1 MRTENYKVGEIVEL
15 RIPNEDTTKKG
26 VIVDI
31 TFVGESDYL
40 DDSDYAVIVYT
51 NNMLY
56 KACYTENICGLCGQ
70 GDDYNLKH
78 SYSSLAYCKDLIKCS
93 IPEYDKLLGQDTIYN
108 KEYNIGDIVDITVP
122 DVGSIKGVILHVYK
136 ENNTNDKSK
145 GDNSEDITRQFV
157 TYHCAVYANSCVYE
171 IRFSTHSVKY
181 FYCGFPPYDG
191 EIIGRETKI
200 SEYYTQ
206 FNPKYVRTIA
216 ENCTIPKYDE
226 LLK

>member
-26 VIVDI
+26 IIVDI
-31 TFVGESDYL
+31 TFIG
-40 DDSDYAVIVYT
+40 DSNNSGDSNYIAIVYT

-56 KACYTENICGLCGQ
+56 KAYYTESICDLE
-70 GDDYNLKH
+70 Y
-78 SYSSLAYCKDLIKCS
+78 SYSNLEYCKDLTKCS
-93 IPEYDKLLGQDTIYN
+93 MPEYDKLLGQDTIYN

-136 ENNTNDKSK
+136 ESTNDKSK
-145 GDNSEDITRQFV
+145 SDNGEDITRQFV
-157 TYHCAVYANSCVYE
+157 TYHCAVYANNCVYE

>member
-1 MRTENYKVGEIVEL
+1 MRTKNYKVGEIVEL

-26 VIVDI
+26 IIVDI
-31 TFVGESDYL
+31 TFIGDSDYL
-40 DDSDYAVIVYT
+40 GDSNYIAIVYT

-56 KACYTENICGLCGQ
+56 KAYYTESIYDLE
-70 GDDYNLKH
+70 YSYSNLK
-78 SYSSLAYCKDLIKCS
+78 YCKDLTKCS

-108 KEYNIGDIVDITVP
+108 KEYNIGDIVDITIP

-145 GDNSEDITRQFV
+145 GDNGEDITRQLI

-171 IRFSTHSVKY
+171 IRFLTHSVKY
-181 FYCGFPPYDG
+181 FYCRFPPYDG

-206 FNPKYVRTIA
+206 FNPKYVRTIV

>member
-26 VIVDI
+26 IIVDI
-31 TFVGESDYL
+31 TFVGDSNHLGDNDYL
-40 DDSDYAVIVYT
+40 AIVYT

-56 KACYTENICGLCGQ
+56 KTCYIESICGQ
-70 GDDYNLKH
+70 DDNCDLEY
-78 SYSSLAYCKDLIKCS
+78 SYSNLAYCKDLIKCS

-122 DVGSIKGVILHVYK
+122 HVGSIKGVILHVYK

-145 GDNSEDITRQFV
+145 GDNGEDITRQFV
-157 TYHCAVYANSCVYE
+157 TYHCAVYANNCVYE
-171 IRFSTHSVKY
+171 IRFSTHSIKH

>member
-26 VIVDI
+26 IIVDI
-31 TFVGESDYL
+31 TFAGDSDYL
-40 DDSDYAVIVYT
+40 GDSDYAAIVYT

-56 KACYTENICGLCGQ
+56 KTCYTKSICGQ
-70 GDDYNLKH
+70 DDNCDLEYSYSNLK
-78 SYSSLAYCKDLIKCS
+78 YCKDLIKCS

-108 KEYNIGDIVDITVP
+108 KEYNIGDIVDITIP

-145 GDNSEDITRQFV
+145 GDNGEDITRQFV
-157 TYHCAVYANSCVYE
+157 TYHCAVYANNCVYE
-171 IRFSTHSVKY
+171 IRFITHSIKH

>member
-26 VIVDI
+26 IIVDI
-31 TFVGESDYL
+31 TFIGESDYL
-40 DDSDYAVIVYT
+40 GDYDYAAIVYA

-56 KACYTENICGLCGQ
+56 KTCYTESIC
-70 GDDYNLKH
+70 NLEY
-78 SYSSLAYCKDLIKCS
+78 SYSNLAYCKDLTKCS
-93 IPEYDKLLGQDTIYN
+93 MPKYDKLLGQDTIYN
-108 KEYNIGDIVDITVP
+108 KEYNIGDIVDITIP

-136 ENNTNDKSK
+136 ESTNDKSK
-145 GDNSEDITRQFV
+145 GDNGEDITRQVV
-157 TYHCAVYANSCVYE
+157 TYHCAVYANSCIYE
-171 IRFSTHSVKY
+171 IRFITHSIKH
-181 FYCGFPPYDG
+181 FYSGFPPYDG

-206 FNPKYVRTIA
+206 FNPKYVRTII

>member
-26 VIVDI
+26 IIVDI
-31 TFVGESDYL
+31 TFIGDSDYL
-40 DDSDYAVIVYT
+40 GDSDYVAIVYT

-56 KACYTENICGLCGQ
+56 KAYYIESICGQ
-70 GDDYNLKH
+70 GDGCDLVY
-78 SYSSLAYCKDLIKCS
+78 SYSNLEYCEDLTKCS
-93 IPEYDKLLGQDTIYN
+93 MPEYDKLLGQDTIYN
-108 KEYNIGDIVDITVP
+108 KEYNIEDIVDITIP

-136 ENNTNDKSK
+136 ESTNDKSK
-145 GDNSEDITRQFV
+145 GDNGEDITRQLI

-171 IRFSTHSVKY
+171 IRFLTHSIKH

>member
-26 VIVDI
+26 IIVDI
-31 TFVGESDYL
+31 TFVGETDYL
-40 DDSDYAVIVYT
+40 GDSDYAAIVYA

-56 KACYTENICGLCGQ
+56 KASYTESICGQ
-70 GDDYNLKH
+70 GDDCDLEY
-78 SYSSLAYCKDLIKCS
+78 SYSNLEYCEDLIKCS
-93 IPEYDKLLGQDTIYN
+93 IPEYDKLLGQNTIYN

-136 ENNTNDKSK
+136 ESTNDKSK
-145 GDNSEDITRQFV
+145 GDNGEDITRQLI
-157 TYHCAVYANSCVYE
+157 TYHCAVYANSCIYE
-171 IRFSTHSVKY
+171 IRFLTHSIKH

>member
-26 VIVDI
+26 IIVDI
-31 TFVGESDYL
+31 TFIG
-40 DDSDYAVIVYT
+40 DSNHLGDSNYIAIVYT

-56 KACYTENICGLCGQ
+56 KAYYTESICDLE
-70 GDDYNLKH
+70 Y
-78 SYSSLAYCKDLIKCS
+78 SYSNLEYCKDLTKCS
-93 IPEYDKLLGQDTIYN
+93 MPEYDKLLGQGTIYN

-136 ENNTNDKSK
+136 ESTNDKSK
-145 GDNSEDITRQFV
+145 GDNGEDITRQFV
-157 TYHCAVYANSCVYE
+157 TYHCAVYANNCVYE

>member
-26 VIVDI
+26 IIVDI
-31 TFVGESDYL
+31 TFVG
-40 DDSDYAVIVYT
+40 DSNHLGDSNYIAIVYA

-56 KACYTENICGLCGQ
+56 KACYTESICGQ
-70 GDDYNLKH
+70 GDDCDLEY
-78 SYSSLAYCKDLIKCS
+78 SYSNLEYCEDLIKCS

-108 KEYNIGDIVDITVP
+108 KEYNIEDIVDITVP

-136 ENNTNDKSK
+136 ESTNDKSK
-145 GDNSEDITRQFV
+145 GDNGEDITRQLI

-171 IRFSTHSVKY
+171 IRFLTHSIKH

-191 EIIGRETKI
+191 KIIGRETKI

-216 ENCTIPKYDE
+216 ENCTIPKYNE

>member
-15 RIPNEDTTKKG
+15 RIPNESTTKKG
-26 VIVDI
+26 IIVDI
-31 TFVGESDYL
+31 TFIG
-40 DDSDYAVIVYT
+40 DSNHLGDSNYIAIIYT

-56 KACYTENICGLCGQ
+56 KAYYTESIC
-70 GDDYNLKH
+70 NLEY
-78 SYSSLAYCKDLIKCS
+78 SYSNLTYCKDLIKCS

-108 KEYNIGDIVDITVP
+108 KEYNIGDIVDITIP

-145 GDNSEDITRQFV
+145 GDNGEDITRQVV

-171 IRFSTHSVKY
+171 IRFLTHSIKH

-206 FNPKYVRTIA
+206 FKPKYVRTIV

>member
-15 RIPNEDTTKKG
+15 RIPNESTTKKG
-26 VIVDI
+26 IIVDI
-31 TFVGESDYL
+31 VFIGGSDYL
-40 DDSDYAVIVYT
+40 GDSNYIAIVYT

-56 KACYTENICGLCGQ
+56 KACYTKSICGQ
-70 GDDYNLKH
+70 GDDWEPEY
-78 SYSSLAYCKDLIKCS
+78 SYSNLIYCKDLTKCS
-93 IPEYDKLLGQDTIYN
+93 IPEYDKLLGKDTIYN
-108 KEYNIGDIVDITVP
+108 KEYNIEDIVDITVP

-145 GDNSEDITRQFV
+145 GDNGEDITRQFV
-157 TYHCAVYANSCVYE
+157 TYHCAVYANNCVYE

>member
-26 VIVDI
+26 IIVDI
-31 TFVGESDYL
+31 TFVG
-40 DDSDYAVIVYT
+40 DSDYAAIVYT

-56 KACYTENICGLCGQ
+56 KACYTESICGQ
-70 GDDYNLKH
+70 GDDCDLVY
-78 SYSSLAYCKDLIKCS
+78 SYSNLIYCKDLTKCS

-136 ENNTNDKSK
+136 ESTNDKSK
-145 GDNSEDITRQFV
+145 GDNGEDITRQLI
-157 TYHCAVYANSCVYE
+157 TYHCAVYANNCVYE

>member
-26 VIVDI
+26 IIVDI
-31 TFVGESDYL
+31 TFVG
-40 DDSDYAVIVYT
+40 DSNHLGDSNYIAVVYT

-56 KACYTENICGLCGQ
+56 KAYYTESICDLE
-70 GDDYNLKH
+70 Y
-78 SYSSLAYCKDLIKCS
+78 SYSNLEYCKDLTKCS
-93 IPEYDKLLGQDTIYN
+93 MPEYDKLLGQDTIYN
-108 KEYNIGDIVDITVP
+108 KEYNIGDIVDITIP

-136 ENNTNDKSK
+136 ESTNDKSK
-145 GDNSEDITRQFV
+145 SDNGEDVTRQFV
-157 TYHCAVYANSCVYE
+157 TYHCAVYANNCVYE

>member
-15 RIPNEDTTKKG
+15 RIPNESTTKKG
-26 VIVDI
+26 IIVDI
-31 TFVGESDYL
+31 VFIGGSDYL
-40 DDSDYAVIVYT
+40 GDSNYIAIVYT

-56 KACYTENICGLCGQ
+56 KACYTKSICRQ
-70 GDDYNLKH
+70 GDGCDLEY
-78 SYSSLAYCKDLIKCS
+78 SYSNLIYCKDLTKCS
-93 IPEYDKLLGQDTIYN
+93 ISEYDKLLGQNTIYN

-136 ENNTNDKSK
+136 ESTNDKSK
-145 GDNSEDITRQFV
+145 GDNGEDITRQLI
-157 TYHCAVYANSCVYE
+157 TYHCAVYANNCVYE
-171 IRFSTHSVKY
+171 IRFLTHSIKH

-206 FNPKYVRTIA
+206 FNPKYVRTII

>member
-26 VIVDI
+26 IIVDI
-31 TFVGESDYL
+31 TFIGESDNLGDNDYL
-40 DDSDYAVIVYT
+40 AIVYAD
-51 NNMLY
+51 NMLY
-56 KACYTENICGLCGQ
+56 KACYTESICGQ
-70 GDDYNLKH
+70 GDDWEPEY
-78 SYSSLAYCKDLIKCS
+78 SYSNLIYCKDLTKCS
-93 IPEYDKLLGQDTIYN
+93 MPEYDKLLGQDTIYN

-145 GDNSEDITRQFV
+145 GDNGEDITRQFV
-157 TYHCAVYANSCVYE
+157 TYHCAVYANNCVYE

>member
-15 RIPNEDTTKKG
+15 RIPNEDTAKKG
-26 VIVDI
+26 IIVDI
-31 TFVGESDYL
+31 TFIGDSDYL
-40 DDSDYAVIVYT
+40 GDSNYIAIVYT

-56 KACYTENICGLCGQ
+56 KAYYTESICDLE
-70 GDDYNLKH
+70 YSYSNLK
-78 SYSSLAYCKDLIKCS
+78 YCKDLTKCS

-136 ENNTNDKSK
+136 ENKTNDKSK
-145 GDNSEDITRQFV
+145 GDNGEDITRQLI
-157 TYHCAVYANSCVYE
+157 TYHCAVYANSCIYE
-171 IRFSTHSVKY
+171 IRFLTHSVKY

>member
-26 VIVDI
+26 IIVDI
-31 TFVGESDYL
+31 TFVSEL
-40 DDSDYAVIVYT
+40 DHLGDSYYAAIVYA

-56 KACYTENICGLCGQ
+56 KACYTESICGQ
-70 GDDYNLKH
+70 DDNCDLEY
-78 SYSSLAYCKDLIKCS
+78 SYSNLEYCEDLTKCS
-93 IPEYDKLLGQDTIYN
+93 MPEYDKLLGQDTIYN
-108 KEYNIGDIVDITVP
+108 KEYNIGDIVDITIP

-136 ENNTNDKSK
+136 ESTNDKSK
-145 GDNSEDITRQFV
+145 GDNGEDITRQLI

-171 IRFSTHSVKY
+171 IRFLIHSIKH

-206 FNPKYVRTIA
+206 FNPKYVRTII

>member
-31 TFVGESDYL
+31 AFIGDSDYL
-40 DDSDYAVIVYT
+40 GDNDYLAIVYAD
-51 NNMLY
+51 NMLY
-56 KACYTENICGLCGQ
+56 KACYTESICGQ
-70 GDDYNLKH
+70 DDNYDLEY
-78 SYSSLAYCKDLIKCS
+78 SYSNLEYCKDLTKCS
-93 IPEYDKLLGQDTIYN
+93 MPEYDKLLGQDTIYN
-108 KEYNIGDIVDITVP
+108 KEYNIGDIVDITIP

-136 ENNTNDKSK
+136 ESTNDKSK
-145 GDNSEDITRQFV
+145 GDNGEDITRQLI

-171 IRFSTHSVKY
+171 IRFLIHSIKH
-181 FYCGFPPYDG
+181 FYSGFPPYDG

-206 FNPKYVRTIA
+206 FNPKYVRTIV

>member
-26 VIVDI
+26 IIVDI

-40 DDSDYAVIVYT
+40 GDSDYAAIVYA

-56 KACYTENICGLCGQ
+56 KACYTESICGQ
-70 GDDYNLKH
+70 GDDWEPEY
-78 SYSSLAYCKDLIKCS
+78 SYSNLAYCKDLTKCS

-145 GDNSEDITRQFV
+145 GDNGEDITRQFV
-157 TYHCAVYANSCVYE
+157 TYHCAVYANSCIYE
-171 IRFSTHSVKY
+171 IRFLTHSIKH

-206 FNPKYVRTIA
+206 FNPKYVRTIT

>member
-26 VIVDI
+26 IIVDI
-31 TFVGESDYL
+31 TFIG
-40 DDSDYAVIVYT
+40 DSNNLGDSNYIAIVYT

-56 KACYTENICGLCGQ
+56 KAYYTESICDLE
-70 GDDYNLKH
+70 Y
-78 SYSSLAYCKDLIKCS
+78 SYSNLEYCEDLTKCS
-93 IPEYDKLLGQDTIYN
+93 MPEYDKLLGQDTIYN
-108 KEYNIGDIVDITVP
+108 KEYNIGDIVDITIP

-136 ENNTNDKSK
+136 ESTNDKSK
-145 GDNSEDITRQFV
+145 GDNGEDITRQFV
-157 TYHCAVYANSCVYE
+157 TYHCAVYANNCVYE

>member
-26 VIVDI
+26 IIVDI
-31 TFVGESDYL
+31 TFIG
-40 DDSDYAVIVYT
+40 DSNNLGDSNYIAIVYT

-56 KACYTENICGLCGQ
+56 KAYYTESICDLE
-70 GDDYNLKH
+70 Y
-78 SYSSLAYCKDLIKCS
+78 SYSNLTYCKDLTKCS
-93 IPEYDKLLGQDTIYN
+93 MPEYDKLLGQGTIYN

-136 ENNTNDKSK
+136 ESTNDKSK
-145 GDNSEDITRQFV
+145 SDNGEDITRQFV
-157 TYHCAVYANSCVYE
+157 TYHCAVYANNCVYE

>member
-26 VIVDI
+26 IIVDI
-31 TFVGESDYL
+31 TFIG
-40 DDSDYAVIVYT
+40 DSNNLGDSNYIAIVYT

-56 KACYTENICGLCGQ
+56 KAYYTESICDLE
-70 GDDYNLKH
+70 Y
-78 SYSSLAYCKDLIKCS
+78 SYSNLEYCKDLTKCS
-93 IPEYDKLLGQDTIYN
+93 MPEYDKLLGQNTIYN
-108 KEYNIGDIVDITVP
+108 KEYNIGDIVDITIP

-136 ENNTNDKSK
+136 ESTNDKSK
-145 GDNSEDITRQFV
+145 SDNGEDITRQFV
-157 TYHCAVYANSCVYE
+157 TYHCAVYANNCVYE

>member
-26 VIVDI
+26 IIVDI
-31 TFVGESDYL
+31 TSIGNSDHFGDNNYL
-40 DDSDYAVIVYT
+40 AIVYT

-56 KACYTENICGLCGQ
+56 KACYTKSICGQ
-70 GDDYNLKH
+70 GDDCNLEY
-78 SYSSLAYCKDLIKCS
+78 SYSNLIYCKDLTKCS
-93 IPEYDKLLGQDTIYN
+93 IPEYDKLLGQHTIYN
-108 KEYNIGDIVDITVP
+108 KEYNIGDIVDITIP
-122 DVGSIKGVILHVYK
+122 DVGSIKGVILNVYK
-136 ENNTNDKSK
+136 ENTNDKSK
-145 GDNSEDITRQFV
+145 GDNGEDITRQLI
-157 TYHCAVYANSCVYE
+157 TYHCTVYANSCIYE
-171 IRFSTHSVKY
+171 IRFLTHYIKH

>member
-26 VIVDI
+26 IIVDI
-31 TFVGESDYL
+31 TFIG
-40 DDSDYAVIVYT
+40 DSNHLGDSNYIAIVYT

-56 KACYTENICGLCGQ
+56 KAYYTESICDLE
-70 GDDYNLKH
+70 Y
-78 SYSSLAYCKDLIKCS
+78 SYSDLEYCKDLTKCS
-93 IPEYDKLLGQDTIYN
+93 MPKYDKLLGQDTIYN
-108 KEYNIGDIVDITVP
+108 KEYNIGDIVDITIP

-136 ENNTNDKSK
+136 ESTNDKSK
-145 GDNSEDITRQFV
+145 SDNGEDVTRQFV
-157 TYHCAVYANSCVYE
+157 TYHCAVYANSCIYE

>member
-26 VIVDI
+26 IIVDI
-31 TFVGESDYL
+31 TFIG
-40 DDSDYAVIVYT
+40 DSNHLGDSNYIAIVYT

-56 KACYTENICGLCGQ
+56 KAYYTESICDLE
-70 GDDYNLKH
+70 Y
-78 SYSSLAYCKDLIKCS
+78 SYSNLEYCKDLTKCS
-93 IPEYDKLLGQDTIYN
+93 MPEYDKLLGQGTIYN
-108 KEYNIGDIVDITVP
+108 KEYNIGDIVDITIP

-136 ENNTNDKSK
+136 ESTNDKSK
-145 GDNSEDITRQFV
+145 SDNGEDITRQFV
-157 TYHCAVYANSCVYE
+157 TYHCAVYANNCVYE

>member
-1 MRTENYKVGEIVEL
+1 MRTENYKVGEIAEL

-26 VIVDI
+26 IIVDI
-31 TFVGESDYL
+31 TFIG
-40 DDSDYAVIVYT
+40 DSNNLGDSNYIAIVYT

-56 KACYTENICGLCGQ
+56 KAYYTESICDLE
-70 GDDYNLKH
+70 Y
-78 SYSSLAYCKDLIKCS
+78 SYSNLEYCKDLTKCS
-93 IPEYDKLLGQDTIYN
+93 MPEYDKLLGQGTIYN
-108 KEYNIGDIVDITVP
+108 KEYNIGDIVDITIP

-136 ENNTNDKSK
+136 ESTNDKSK
-145 GDNSEDITRQFV
+145 SDNGEDITRQFV
-157 TYHCAVYANSCVYE
+157 TYHCAVYANNCVYE

>member
-26 VIVDI
+26 IIVDI
-31 TFVGESDYL
+31 TFVGEL
-40 DDSDYAVIVYT
+40 DHLGDSDYAAIVYA

-56 KACYTENICGLCGQ
+56 KACYIESICGQ
-70 GDDYNLKH
+70 GDGCDLVYLYSNLE
-78 SYSSLAYCKDLIKCS
+78 YCEDLTKCS
-93 IPEYDKLLGQDTIYN
+93 IPEYDKLLGQHTIYN
-108 KEYNIGDIVDITVP
+108 KEYNIGDIVDITIP

-136 ENNTNDKSK
+136 EGTNDKSK
-145 GDNSEDITRQFV
+145 GDNGEDITRQFV
-157 TYHCAVYANSCVYE
+157 TYHCAVYANSCIYE
-171 IRFSTHSVKY
+171 IRFSTHSIKH

>member
-1 MRTENYKVGEIVEL
+1 MRTKNYKVREIVEL
-15 RIPNEDTTKKG
+15 RIPNEDATKKG
-26 VIVDI
+26 IIVDI
-31 TFVGESDYL
+31 TSIGNSDHLGDNNYL
-40 DDSDYAVIVYT
+40 AIIYT

-56 KACYTENICGLCGQ
+56 KTCYTKSICGQNDNCDLE
-70 GDDYNLKH
+70 Y
-78 SYSSLAYCKDLIKCS
+78 SYSNIIYCKDLTKCS

-108 KEYNIGDIVDITVP
+108 KEYNIGDIVDITIP

-136 ENNTNDKSK
+136 ESTNDKSK
-145 GDNSEDITRQFV
+145 GDNGEDITRQLI

-171 IRFSTHSVKY
+171 IRFLTHSIKH

>member
-26 VIVDI
+26 IIVDI
-31 TFVGESDYL
+31 TFVGASDNL
-40 DDSDYAVIVYT
+40 GDSNYIAIVYT

-56 KACYTENICGLCGQ
+56 KAYYTESIC
-70 GDDYNLKH
+70 NLEY
-78 SYSSLAYCKDLIKCS
+78 SYSNLAYCKDLTKCS
-93 IPEYDKLLGQDTIYN
+93 MPEYDKLLGQDTIYN
-108 KEYNIGDIVDITVP
+108 KEYNIGDIVDITIP

-136 ENNTNDKSK
+136 ESTNDKSK
-145 GDNSEDITRQFV
+145 GDNGEDITRQFV
-157 TYHCAVYANSCVYE
+157 AYHCAVYANSCVYE
-171 IRFSTHSVKY
+171 ILFNTHSIKH
-181 FYCGFPPYDG
+181 FYSGFPPYDG

-206 FNPKYVRTIA
+206 FKPKYMRTIV

>member
-26 VIVDI
+26 IIVDI

-40 DDSDYAVIVYT
+40 GDSDYAAIVYT

-56 KACYTENICGLCGQ
+56 KAYYTESICDLE
-70 GDDYNLKH
+70 Y
-78 SYSSLAYCKDLIKCS
+78 SYSNLEYCKDLTKCS
-93 IPEYDKLLGQDTIYN
+93 MPEYDKLLGKDTIYN

-136 ENNTNDKSK
+136 ESTNDKSK
-145 GDNSEDITRQFV
+145 DDNGEDITRQFV
-157 TYHCAVYANSCVYE
+157 TYHCAVYANNCVYE
-171 IRFSTHSVKY
+171 IRFSTHSIKH

-216 ENCTIPKYDE
+216 ENCTIPKYDK

>member
-1 MRTENYKVGEIVEL
+1 MRTEKYKVGEIVEL

-26 VIVDI
+26 IIVDI
-31 TFVGESDYL
+31 TFIGDSNHLGDNDYL
-40 DDSDYAVIVYT
+40 AIVYT

-56 KACYTENICGLCGQ
+56 KTCYTKSICGQDNNCDLE
-70 GDDYNLKH
+70 Y
-78 SYSSLAYCKDLIKCS
+78 SYSNLIYCKDLTKCS

-108 KEYNIGDIVDITVP
+108 KEYNIEDIVDITVP

-136 ENNTNDKSK
+136 ESTNDKSK
-145 GDNSEDITRQFV
+145 GDNGEDITRQLI

-171 IRFSTHSVKY
+171 IRFLTHSIKH

-206 FNPKYVRTIA
+206 FNPKYVRTIV
-216 ENCTIPKYDE
+216 ENCTIPKYDK

>member
-15 RIPNEDTTKKG
+15 RIPNESTTKKG
-26 VIVDI
+26 IIVDI
-31 TFVGESDYL
+31 VFIGGSDYL
-40 DDSDYAVIVYT
+40 GDSNYIAIVYT

-56 KACYTENICGLCGQ
+56 KACYTKSICGQ
-70 GDDYNLKH
+70 GDDWEPEY
-78 SYSSLAYCKDLIKCS
+78 SYSNLIYCKDLTKCS

-108 KEYNIGDIVDITVP
+108 KEYNIGDIVDITIP

-145 GDNSEDITRQFV
+145 GDNGEDITRQFV
-157 TYHCAVYANSCVYE
+157 TYHCAVYANNCVYE

>member
-26 VIVDI
+26 IIVDI
-31 TFVGESDYL
+31 TFVG
-40 DDSDYAVIVYT
+40 DSDCLGDSNYIVIVYT

-56 KACYTENICGLCGQ
+56 KAYYTESICDLE
-70 GDDYNLKH
+70 Y
-78 SYSSLAYCKDLIKCS
+78 SYSNLEYCKDLTKCS
-93 IPEYDKLLGQDTIYN
+93 MHEYDKLLGQDTIYN

-136 ENNTNDKSK
+136 ESTNDKSK
-145 GDNSEDITRQFV
+145 SDNGEDITRQFV
-157 TYHCAVYANSCVYE
+157 TYHCAVYANNCVYE

>member
-26 VIVDI
+26 IIVDI

-40 DDSDYAVIVYT
+40 GDSDYAAIVYT

-56 KACYTENICGLCGQ
+56 KACYTKSICGQ
-70 GDDYNLKH
+70 GNDCDFEY
-78 SYSSLAYCKDLIKCS
+78 SYSNLAYCKDLTKCS
-93 IPEYDKLLGQDTIYN
+93 MPEYDKLLGQDTIYN
-108 KEYNIGDIVDITVP
+108 KEYNIGDIVDITIP

-145 GDNSEDITRQFV
+145 GDNGEDITRQFV
-157 TYHCAVYANSCVYE
+157 TYHCAVYANSCIYE

>member
-26 VIVDI
+26 IIVDI

-40 DDSDYAVIVYT
+40 GDSDYAAIVYT

-56 KACYTENICGLCGQ
+56 KAYYTESICDLE
-70 GDDYNLKH
+70 Y
-78 SYSSLAYCKDLIKCS
+78 SYSNLEYCEDLTKCS
-93 IPEYDKLLGQDTIYN
+93 MPEYDKLLGQDTIYN
-108 KEYNIGDIVDITVP
+108 KEYNIGDIVDITIP

-136 ENNTNDKSK
+136 ESTNDKSK
-145 GDNSEDITRQFV
+145 DDNGEDITRQFV
-157 TYHCAVYANSCVYE
+157 TYHCAVYANNCVYE
-171 IRFSTHSVKY
+171 IRFSIHSVKY

>member
-26 VIVDI
+26 IIVDI

-40 DDSDYAVIVYT
+40 GDSDYAAIVYT

-56 KACYTENICGLCGQ
+56 KACYTESICGQ
-70 GDDYNLKH
+70 GNDCNLEY
-78 SYSSLAYCKDLIKCS
+78 SYSNLEYCEDLIKCS

-108 KEYNIGDIVDITVP
+108 KEYNTGDIVDITVP

-136 ENNTNDKSK
+136 ESTKDKSK
-145 GDNSEDITRQFV
+145 GDNGEDITRQLI

-171 IRFSTHSVKY
+171 IRFLTHSIKH

-191 EIIGRETKI
+191 KIIGRETKI

-216 ENCTIPKYDE
+216 ENCTIPKYNE

>member
-26 VIVDI
+26 IIVDI
-31 TFVGESDYL
+31 TFIHDSNHLDENDYL
-40 DDSDYAVIVYT
+40 AIVYA

-56 KACYTENICGLCGQ
+56 KTCYTKSICEQ
-70 GDDYNLKH
+70 GNNCDPEY
-78 SYSSLAYCKDLIKCS
+78 SYSNLTYCKDLTKCS
-93 IPEYDKLLGQDTIYN
+93 MPEYDKLLGQDTIYN
-108 KEYNIGDIVDITVP
+108 KEYNIEDIVDITVP

-136 ENNTNDKSK
+136 ESTNDKSK
-145 GDNSEDITRQFV
+145 SDNGEDITRQFV
-157 TYHCAVYANSCVYE
+157 TYHCAVYANNCVYE

-216 ENCTIPKYDE
+216 ENCTIPKYDK